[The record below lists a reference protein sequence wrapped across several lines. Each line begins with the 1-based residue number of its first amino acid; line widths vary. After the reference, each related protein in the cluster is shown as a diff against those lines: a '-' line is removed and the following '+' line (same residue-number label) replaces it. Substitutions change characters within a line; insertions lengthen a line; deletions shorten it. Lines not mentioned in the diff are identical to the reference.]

1 MSHRLPTALRAA
13 LIAIV
18 ASIPICWV
26 AIGLAAAMW
35 HSSSVSFGCEP
46 LHAFGPAALVSQSL
60 RAASAES
67 TAEPAADEVPSEAA
81 VADPDIPSAPIAI
94 ADCCEGVSASVM
106 LAGHVWGTDDDGFGF
121 ALVDPREDGSV
132 SMSSELDWKRLD
144 WLKAQARGPFVWFTL
159 DGDEYTTA
167 DKLVVD
173 DVRKALAPVSALGA
187 KQGRLG
193 AKQGQL
199 GAKQGQFGAKLGL
212 LGARLASIQM
222 QAGLSGDRDA
232 RSRRDVAEIQGEM
245 EALSR
250 QQEPLGEEMGRLGE
264 EMGRLGA
271 EMSRASEMAK
281 NDVRTR
287 LVRAVREGKAERL
300 HADA

>member
-18 ASIPICWV
+18 ASIPVCWV

-35 HSSSVSFGCEP
+35 HSSPTWFGREP

-60 RAASAES
+60 RAASDEWAAGAMAAE
-67 TAEPAADEVPSEAA
+67 DQ
-81 VADPDIPSAPIAI
+81 VADPDIPSAPVDA
-94 ADCCEGVSASVM
+94 ADCCEEAFSSVM

-121 ALVDPREDGSV
+121 ALVDPREEGSV
-132 SMSSELDWKRLD
+132 SMSSDLDWKRLD

-187 KQGRLG
+187 RQGRLG

-199 GAKQGQFGAKLGL
+199 GARQGQFGAKLGL
-212 LGARLASIQM
+212 LGARLASLQV

-250 QQEPLGEEMGRLGE
+250 QQEPLGEEMARLGE

-271 EMSRASEMAK
+271 EMSRASAK
-281 NDVRTR
+281 AKQDVRTR
-287 LVRAVREGKAERL
+287 LLRAVREGKAERL

>member
-1 MSHRLPTALRAA
+1 MSHRLPTALRVA

-26 AIGLAAAMW
+26 AIVLGAAMW

-60 RAASAES
+60 RAASAE
-67 TAEPAADEVPSEAA
+67 TAGEEMPSEAA
-81 VADPDIPSAPIAI
+81 VADPDIPSASIAF
-94 ADCCEGVSASVM
+94 ADCCEDVSASVM
-106 LAGHVWGTDDDGFGF
+106 FAGHVWGTDDDGFGF

-132 SMSSELDWKRLD
+132 SMSSDLDWKRLD

-232 RSRRDVAEIQGEM
+232 RSRRDVAELQGEM

-250 QQEPLGEEMGRLGE
+250 QQEPLGEEMARLGE

-271 EMSRASEMAK
+271 EMGRASAK
-281 NDVRTR
+281 AKKDVRTL

>member
-1 MSHRLPTALRAA
+1 MSHRIPTALRAA
-13 LIAIV
+13 LVAIV

-26 AIGLAAAMW
+26 AIGLAAMLW
-35 HSSSVSFGCEP
+35 HSSASSFGCEP
-46 LHAFGPAALVSQSL
+46 LRAFGPAALVSQSL
-60 RAASAES
+60 RAASAE
-67 TAEPAADEVPSEAA
+67 AAADEMPTEAA
-81 VADPDIPSAPIAI
+81 VADPDIPSAPVAA
-94 ADCCEGVSASVM
+94 ADCCDDLPASVM

-132 SMSSELDWKRLD
+132 SMSDGLDWKRLD
-144 WLKAQARGPFVWFTL
+144 WLKAQARGPFVWFRL
-159 DGDEYTTA
+159 DGDEYTSA

-187 KQGRLG
+187 KQGRVG
-193 AKQGQL
+193 ARQGQL
-199 GAKQGQFGAKLGL
+199 GARQGKFGAKLGL
-212 LGARLASIQM
+212 LGARLASLQV

-232 RSRRDVAEIQGEM
+232 RSRRDVAQIQSEM

-250 QQEPLGEEMGRLGE
+250 QQEPLGEEMARLGE

-271 EMSRASEMAK
+271 EMSRASAK
-281 NDVRTR
+281 AKKDVRTR